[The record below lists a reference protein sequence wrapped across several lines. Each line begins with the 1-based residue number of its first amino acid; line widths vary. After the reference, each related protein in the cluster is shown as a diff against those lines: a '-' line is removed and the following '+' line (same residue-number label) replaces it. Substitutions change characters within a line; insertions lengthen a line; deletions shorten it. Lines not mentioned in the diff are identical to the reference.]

1 MLIDKTLKEFNEVLG
16 SDAPAPGGG
25 SVAALSGSLGANLA
39 AMVCRLSISRPELVE
54 FKLLLEENLKIAGH
68 LSGALEDH
76 VDRDTEAFNEVMTG
90 FRMPKS
96 TEDEKLARSQ
106 AIQEGYKKAL
116 QSPLD
121 IAEDCLKVLEVANNI
136 LGKTNPNTLSDLG
149 VAALEA
155 HTGLE
160 GAVMNVLINLP
171 SIKDREYASMIST
184 KVEGLLSKGHE
195 FKTSV
200 YSYVM
205 GELTK

>member
-1 MLIDKTLKEFNEVLG
+1 MLIEKTLKEFNEVLG

-39 AMVCRLSISRPELVE
+39 AMVCRLSISRPELEE
-54 FKLLLEENLKIAGH
+54 FKFLLQENLNIATH
-68 LSGALEDH
+68 LSDALEDY

-96 TEDEKLARSQ
+96 TEDEKLVRSQ

-121 IAEDCLKVLEVANNI
+121 IAENCLKVLEVANNI
-136 LGKTNPNTLSDLG
+136 LGKTNPNALSDLG

-171 SIKDREYASMIST
+171 SIKDREYASMIGT
-184 KVEGLLSKGHE
+184 NVEEILSKGYE
-195 FKTSV
+195 LKTTV
-200 YSYVM
+200 YDYVM
-205 GELTK
+205 GELTV